1 MPIIFQH
8 ALENVNAHIN
18 ESIMIGDDL
27 QVDVLGAKNIGLD
40 QVFFNPDNISHSE
53 SITHEISSLKELQE
67 IL

>member
-40 QVFFNPDNISHSE
+40 QVFFNPDNIS
-53 SITHEISSLKELQE
+53 
-67 IL
+67 